1 MRIFLTFTLLLLIL
15 ASCTRETREFVS
27 RVPQGPRIPQEIGE
41 WDPLERIPDEHRP
54 AGVPQFPD
62 RPTQTPPSD
71 FTQGITEHYVH
82 DHSASALPE
91 RSDRPL
97 IEYSNTLQRLMEI
110 FPTNITYRLDQR
122 TIAFAMQYNVF
133 GNGLHHTH
141 NDLTLLK
148 SFDILVTND
157 GQYLFVTDVYET
169 HLRFAAVDWNGILTY
184 QNFMS
189 LDRAESILSHI
200 ITRQS

>member
-1 MRIFLTFTLLLLIL
+1 MKIFLTLAILLLIL
-15 ASCTRETREFVS
+15 ASCTREQREFVS

-54 AGVPQFPD
+54 AGVPHFPD

-71 FTQGITEHYVH
+71 FTGITDHYFDFPEHN
-82 DHSASALPE
+82 LPE
-91 RSDRPL
+91 RSEGPL
-97 IEYSNTLQRLMEI
+97 INYPNTLQRLMEI

-141 NDLTLLK
+141 NDLTLLEP
-148 SFDILVTND
+148 FDIVVTSE
-157 GQYLFVTDVYET
+157 GQYLFV
-169 HLRFAAVDWNGILTY
+169 VDIVGSFFRTPTLNDGILHFNYSVNKDT
-184 QNFMS
+184 FS
-189 LDRAESILSHI
+189 FSHI
-200 ITRQS
+200 ITRKS